1 MFAELEAADIKVK
14 DPYADSKKEYID
26 SIKTQVIAT
35 IWVAVILLLVSLVE
49 MYLMLRASFLSRI
62 KEVGVLR
69 AIGLKKKDVYK
80 MFLGEIIALFT
91 LTAIQGMAAMAYIL
105 HELTKIPYIGDT
117 LMMNPV
123 IFGICF
129 VLILGFDILAG
140 LIPVFKTMRKTPAE
154 ILARNDVN

>member
-1 MFAELEAADIKVK
+1 
-14 DPYADSKKEYID
+14 
-26 SIKTQVIAT
+26 
-35 IWVAVILLLVSLVE
+35 
-49 MYLMLRASFLSRI
+49 MLRASFLSRI

-91 LTAIQGMAAMAYIL
+91 LTAIPGMAIMAYIL
-105 HELTKIPYIGDT
+105 NELTKMPFIGDT
-117 LMMNPV
+117 LMMNPL

-129 VLILGFDILAG
+129 VLILVFDILAG
-140 LIPVFKTMRKTPAE
+140 LIPVFRTMRKTPAE

>member
-1 MFAELEAADIKVK
+1 MFASLTEAGIKVK
-14 DPYADSKKEYID
+14 DPYADAKDAYIK
-26 SIKTQVIAT
+26 SIKNQVIAT
-35 IWVAVILLLVSLVE
+35 IWVAAILLLVSLVE

-69 AIGLKKKDVYK
+69 AIGLKKRDVYK

-91 LTAIQGMAAMAYIL
+91 LTAVPGMAAMAYIL
-105 HELTKIPYIGDT
+105 YELTKIPYIGNT
-117 LMMNPV
+117 LMMNPL

-129 VLILGFDILAG
+129 LLILGFDIIAG
-140 LIPVFKTMRKTPAE
+140 LIPVYRTMRKTPAE